1 MKKINWIVRI
11 KNKAF
16 WVALIPAILLLI
28 QAIAVVFGLTI
39 DLGDLGDKLL
49 TVINALFAVLAILG
63 VVVDPTTPGA
73 GDSER
78 ALTYK

>member
-11 KNKAF
+11 KNKVF
-16 WVALIPAILLLI
+16 WVALIPALLLLI
-28 QAIAVVFGLTI
+28 QAIATVFGFTI

-49 TVINALFAVLAILG
+49 TVVNALFAVLAILG

>member
-28 QAIAVVFGLTI
+28 QAIAAVFGFTI
-39 DLGDLGDKLL
+39 DLGDKLL

-63 VVVDPTTPGA
+63 AVVDPTTPGT

>member
-1 MKKINWIVRI
+1 M
-11 KNKAF
+11 
-16 WVALIPAILLLI
+16 LLV
-28 QAIAVVFGLTI
+28 QAIAAVFGFAI